1 MNVQITG
8 THVFLY
14 LIQYALTSQIN
25 QALVYQ
31 KSSTMNHLFLS
42 AQGLENHDLGYFDC
56 ICPDLKVKHSGSC
69 VDVSLCSVC
78 HTQDALCIVDETVP
92 TADLT
97 SVRGSIFTIT
107 DCQSVKLNSKFQS
120 FDLIDPRPRSYPMS
134 MSWQWYCW

>member
-1 MNVQITG
+1 M
-8 THVFLY
+8 FLY

-31 KSSTMNHLFLS
+31 KSSLMTHRFLP
-42 AQGLENHDLGYFDC
+42 AHRLENHDLGYFDC

-78 HTQDALCIVDETVP
+78 HDQDAICIVDETVP

-97 SVRGSIFTIT
+97 SVRGSIFTICET
-107 DCQSVKLNSKFQS
+107 EF
-120 FDLIDPRPRSYPMS
+120 
-134 MSWQWYCW
+134 

>member
-1 MNVQITG
+1 MALVKLAIQKLAPNALLECVQTLMNVLITR

-31 KSSTMNHLFLS
+31 KSSPMNHPFLP
-42 AQGLENHDLGYFDC
+42 AHRLENHDLGFFDC

-78 HTQDALCIVDETVP
+78 HTQDALCIVDDTVP
-92 TADLT
+92 TADIT
-97 SVRGSIFTIT
+97 SVKG
-107 DCQSVKLNSKFQS
+107 
-120 FDLIDPRPRSYPMS
+120 
-134 MSWQWYCW
+134 